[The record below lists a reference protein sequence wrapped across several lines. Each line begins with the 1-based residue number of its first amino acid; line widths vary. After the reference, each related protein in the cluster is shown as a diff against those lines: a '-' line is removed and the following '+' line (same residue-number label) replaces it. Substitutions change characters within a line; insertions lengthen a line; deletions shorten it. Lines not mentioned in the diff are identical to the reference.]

1 MTQNQALF
9 EYLLRLGDSDMVLG
23 QRLCELVGNAPALE
37 EEMAIGNVALDLIGQ
52 ARSWLTLA
60 AEVASAAEIEGAG
73 RSADDLAFTR
83 DERAYR
89 NLLLVE
95 QANGNFAD
103 TMARQYLFDAWHFHL
118 LSALSHSA
126 DERIAAIAAKGLK
139 EVTYHLRRSSAWIKR
154 LGDGTDE
161 SHAKMQ
167 EALDEI
173 WTYSGEMFI
182 GDEVD
187 TLLSEAGIGADLAA
201 LHNLWKAD
209 VQAVFAE
216 ATLTCPSMD
225 EYMQRGSKKGLHTEQ
240 LGFLLAEMQFLPRA
254 YPGAS
259 W

>member
-1 MTQNQALF
+1 MNQNQALF
-9 EYLLRLGDSDMVLG
+9 EYLLRLGDSDMILG
-23 QRLCELVGNAPALE
+23 QRLCEWVGNAPALE

-60 AEVASAAEIEGAG
+60 AEVASAAELEAAG

-89 NLLLVE
+89 NLLIVE

-103 TMARQYLFDAWHFHL
+103 TMARQYLFDVWHYHL
-118 LSALSHSA
+118 LSALSGSA
-126 DERIAAIAAKGLK
+126 DERVAAIAAKGLK

-154 LGDGTDE
+154 LGDGTEE
-161 SHAKMQ
+161 SHARMQ
-167 EALDEI
+167 DAIDEI

-182 GDEVD
+182 ADEVD
-187 TLLSEAGIGADLAA
+187 NLLAVAGIGADLNR
-201 LHNLWKAD
+201 LRSLWQAD
-209 VQAVFAE
+209 VQALLAE
-216 ATLTCPSMD
+216 ATLNCPSMD
-225 EYMQRGSKKGLHTEQ
+225 EYMQRGSKQGLHTEQ